1 MLHVSCSFS
10 TVVLKV
16 IPKVATIWM
25 NVEEAM
31 CAAPIYSCCLHTLKE
46 NMGVKSTR
54 SPFFL
59 SLMPASLVSSLS
71 SVIHS
76 ALPKDSQE
84 AGDRSR
90 GREGRRGRKLDGKRD
105 RKGDRKDGVVCNSHA
120 IEVSPV
126 KCKV

>member
-1 MLHVSCSFS
+1 M
-10 TVVLKV
+10 LKV
-16 IPKVATIWM
+16 IPKVATIWK

-31 CAAPIYSCCLHTLKE
+31 CAAPIYSPCLRTLKE

-59 SLMPASLVSSLS
+59 SSMPASLVSSLS

-90 GREGRRGRKLDGKRD
+90 GNNGERGKEAGRKER
-105 RKGDRKDGVVCNSHA
+105 
-120 IEVSPV
+120 
-126 KCKV
+126 